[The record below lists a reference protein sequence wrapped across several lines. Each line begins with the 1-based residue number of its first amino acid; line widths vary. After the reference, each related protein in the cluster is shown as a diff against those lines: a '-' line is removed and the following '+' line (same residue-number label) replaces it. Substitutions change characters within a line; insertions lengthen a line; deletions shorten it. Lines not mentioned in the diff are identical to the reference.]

1 MTSRIRLDS
10 SNKSI
15 NACFLDVLFV
25 YFVLGVRM
33 YLTCHL
39 HLHLHRHRRGS
50 RRLLLSPP
58 SPRCRSPLQTSCSP
72 HRVQPLSSQA
82 PNVSQQTGSRLGQ
95 LEGLYSFASLGWG
108 RGLNDSFNLNRP
120 RHVIGSDL
128 QIVKVAIYIYFFV
141 ISFCY

>member
-39 HLHLHRHRRGS
+39 HLHRHRQGS

-108 RGLNDSFNLNRP
+108 RELNDSFNLNRP